1 MPDPVTLDRSETL
14 ADGLEAVRQA
24 RAREEEARD
33 HVRFARDDLAA
44 AALAASEA
52 GHSYAAIGTA
62 IGLSKQRVGELID
75 RARDTATL

>member
-1 MPDPVTLDRSETL
+1 MPDTPD
-14 ADGLEAVRQA
+14 DGLSAVRAA
-24 RAREEEARD
+24 RKREEEARD

-75 RARDTATL
+75 RARNAPTFTL